1 MAINLVTQEMMD
13 LSSIKQEPIRLGH
26 QNFVELFDDPDVSE
40 ELKHNIAWEVA
51 HFITLNGLTKAEL
64 QAMLRFIMEE
74 CFDVVPA
81 KPQLEVI
88 QGKTADKQTE
98 EEMNH
103 GTDYTG

>member
-1 MAINLVTQEMMD
+1 MKCTGAGWSKSGWCWM
-13 LSSIKQEPIRLGH
+13 
-26 QNFVELFDDPDVSE
+26 
-40 ELKHNIAWEVA
+40 
-51 HFITLNGLTKAEL
+51 NGLTKAEL

-98 EEMNH
+98 EEINH
-103 GTDYTG
+103 GTDHTS